1 MATHMKWTHPDGDQ
15 RREVHRIDENG
26 KPIVLRLIEHQ

>member
-1 MATHMKWTHPDGDQ
+1 MGTQMKWTQADGDR